1 MTPFDPNYHV
11 RLYNRAI
18 ELADQNQLQ
27 LLAQDLKAMGK
38 TPKEVDVEIFFSL
51 IHEGYRQ
58 RWLEEKLFNEAN
70 YDYEI

>member
-27 LLAQDLKAMGK
+27 LLAWDLKAMGK
-38 TPKEVDVEIFFSL
+38 MPKEIDVEIFFAL

-58 RWLEEKLFNEAN
+58 RWLEEKLFNDAN

>member
-1 MTPFDPNYHV
+1 MTPFDPNYHI
-11 RLYNRAI
+11 RLQNRAI
-18 ELADQNQLQ
+18 ELANQNQLQ

-38 TPKEVDVEIFFSL
+38 TPKEIDVEIFFSL

-58 RWLEEKLFNEAN
+58 RWLEEKLFNDAN